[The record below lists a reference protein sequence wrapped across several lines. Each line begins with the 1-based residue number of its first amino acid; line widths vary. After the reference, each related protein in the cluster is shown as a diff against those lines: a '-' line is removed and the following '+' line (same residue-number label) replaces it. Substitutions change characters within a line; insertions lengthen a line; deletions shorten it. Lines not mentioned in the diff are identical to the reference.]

1 MRLKKKRSEIYLCYK
16 KIKRLKLEDSLN
28 DIIKNSL
35 QKLAIKKVMS
45 YQLED
50 GWTSVNFA
58 RPMRGLIVLHG
69 KQVLNANV
77 LGCTSSNK
85 TRGHRFESI
94 KKLSQST
101 MLMIMKKL

>member
-1 MRLKKKRSEIYLCYK
+1 M
-16 KIKRLKLEDSLN
+16 N

-69 KQVLNANV
+69 KQVLNANI
-77 LGCTSSNK
+77 LGCMHQIKHEAIGLNQ
-85 TRGHRFESI
+85 I